1 MKRNRKWKI
10 PPTILERRTLCFR
23 SYKNHKLKSKT
34 VVSWTSPKK
43 KEGIFCTVYFLKI
56 CALSQCIVYWIHFQ
70 NIHTFTYKKTLLHTL
85 LLLKF
90 LKSSKAFSVS
100 LRQRRD
106 VFVCY
111 RDPQRFFV
119 LIYGVLSSF
128 RPQNFEFKKVRIL
141 CGPGAGYESRWSGT
155 GGQIIQRPFQNIYCK
170 YSNLVGT

>member
-1 MKRNRKWKI
+1 M
-10 PPTILERRTLCFR
+10 E
-23 SYKNHKLKSKT
+23 
-34 VVSWTSPKK
+34 SWKK
-43 KEGIFCTVYFLKI
+43 KERFFLTIYFAQRKFLQHL
-56 CALSQCIVYWIHFQ
+56 CFMSTIVYWIHFQ

-155 GGQIIQRPFQNIYCK
+155 GGQITQRPFQNIYCK